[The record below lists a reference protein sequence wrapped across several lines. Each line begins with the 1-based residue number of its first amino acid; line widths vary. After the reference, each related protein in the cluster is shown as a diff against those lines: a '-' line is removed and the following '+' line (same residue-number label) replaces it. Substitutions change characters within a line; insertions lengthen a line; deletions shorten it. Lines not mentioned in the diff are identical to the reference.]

1 MTIREDAD
9 RHRAQ
14 RAFRCVLEAF
24 AHPGT
29 VHRLAPAPENPASPV
44 ALDASLELV
53 VRLFVDQAVTFCV
66 ADSESD
72 AVAAYLTSETH
83 ARRVSLRDAD
93 FVVVPA
99 RADAQTASEAVAE
112 ACRGTL
118 VSPEKGATLLMGCAR
133 LADVPESGEVTEP
146 AVHVVALQGPGVEH
160 ENRFAVDR
168 VDWLRARDA
177 RGDEF
182 PCGIEI
188 VLVDPEGRIAAVPR
202 SSSARRLADPASD
215 LARDAATNPAPG
227 LDPSTDPA
235 SMFHVK
241 QSTQCSATKEQMFHV
256 KHSEPVPAMPGAS
269 GASPRAE
276 ISVGAGCCPPAGAR
290 QGSPA
295 KPPDTAAPG
304 ASQTPA
310 TLPRVLDYLRAQGL
324 LAYVEAD
331 DAPPVD
337 ATMAPLSF
345 PAPRSV
351 RLQTL
356 ARGMTQ
362 AVEALG
368 YAAIRGFGPAH
379 PTVGE
384 LRSGRV
390 AVAVDHPLEAGDEQD
405 AYYLGSVP
413 VTEVESVFE
422 SEGESDAGD
431 GAATA
436 TRSDGGGLSL
446 AIGYGLVFGRAET
459 KAIAMSVLDHC
470 LEHGDKRFPTE
481 DEEFVLYH
489 VDGVEATGFISHLK
503 LPHYVTFQS
512 KLSSVRGTRD
522 DRGEHDR
529 HGTRVAH
536 DPQRTRDPHDQ
547 PAESKEARDA
557 AAL

>member
-9 RHRAQ
+9 LHRAQ
-14 RAFRCVLEAF
+14 RAFRCVLDAF

-29 VHRLAPAPENPASPV
+29 VHRLVPAPENPASPV

-83 ARRVSLRDAD
+83 ARRAPLRDAD

-133 LADVPESGEVTEP
+133 LAGVPESGEVTEP
-146 AVHVVALQGPGVEH
+146 AVHVVALQGPGVER

-215 LARDAATNPAPG
+215 RARDAATNPAPG

-276 ISVGAGCCPPAGAR
+276 ISVGAGCCPPAGAQ
-290 QGSPA
+290 QGAPTQSPDNA
-295 KPPDTAAPG
+295 TPAAP
-304 ASQTPA
+304 
-310 TLPRVLDYLRAQGL
+310 
-324 LAYVEAD
+324 
-331 DAPPVD
+331 
-337 ATMAPLSF
+337 
-345 PAPRSV
+345 
-351 RLQTL
+351 
-356 ARGMTQ
+356 
-362 AVEALG
+362 
-368 YAAIRGFGPAH
+368 
-379 PTVGE
+379 
-384 LRSGRV
+384 
-390 AVAVDHPLEAGDEQD
+390 
-405 AYYLGSVP
+405 
-413 VTEVESVFE
+413 
-422 SEGESDAGD
+422 
-431 GAATA
+431 AATA
-436 TRSDGGGLSL
+436 AS
-446 AIGYGLVFGRAET
+446 AA
-459 KAIAMSVLDHC
+459 K
-470 LEHGDKRFPTE
+470 
-481 DEEFVLYH
+481 
-489 VDGVEATGFISHLK
+489 GV
-503 LPHYVTFQS
+503 
-512 KLSSVRGTRD
+512 R
-522 DRGEHDR
+522 
-529 HGTRVAH
+529 
-536 DPQRTRDPHDQ
+536 
-547 PAESKEARDA
+547 
-557 AAL
+557 

>member
-9 RHRAQ
+9 LHRAQ
-14 RAFRCVLEAF
+14 RAFRCVLDAF

-29 VHRLAPAPENPASPV
+29 VHRLVPAPENPASPV

-83 ARRVSLRDAD
+83 ARRAPLRDAD

-133 LADVPESGEVTEP
+133 LAGVPESGEVTEP
-146 AVHVVALQGPGVEH
+146 AVHVVALQGPGVER

-241 QSTQCSATKEQMFHV
+241 QTTQSSATKEQMFHV
-256 KHSEPVPAMPGAS
+256 KHSESVPAMPGAS

-276 ISVGAGCCPPAGAR
+276 ISVGAGCCPPAGAQ
-290 QGSPA
+290 QGAPTQSPDNA
-295 KPPDTAAPG
+295 TPAAP
-304 ASQTPA
+304 
-310 TLPRVLDYLRAQGL
+310 
-324 LAYVEAD
+324 
-331 DAPPVD
+331 
-337 ATMAPLSF
+337 
-345 PAPRSV
+345 
-351 RLQTL
+351 
-356 ARGMTQ
+356 
-362 AVEALG
+362 
-368 YAAIRGFGPAH
+368 
-379 PTVGE
+379 
-384 LRSGRV
+384 
-390 AVAVDHPLEAGDEQD
+390 
-405 AYYLGSVP
+405 
-413 VTEVESVFE
+413 
-422 SEGESDAGD
+422 
-431 GAATA
+431 AATA
-436 TRSDGGGLSL
+436 VS
-446 AIGYGLVFGRAET
+446 AA
-459 KAIAMSVLDHC
+459 K
-470 LEHGDKRFPTE
+470 
-481 DEEFVLYH
+481 
-489 VDGVEATGFISHLK
+489 GV
-503 LPHYVTFQS
+503 
-512 KLSSVRGTRD
+512 R
-522 DRGEHDR
+522 
-529 HGTRVAH
+529 
-536 DPQRTRDPHDQ
+536 
-547 PAESKEARDA
+547 
-557 AAL
+557 